1 MTARP
6 RDDEG
11 SLSVWFATAAMA
23 MILLVGLAVDLAGQV
38 HTQQRARDVAAQAA
52 RTGAQEVVAS
62 QAVQGQSPRVDATAA
77 SAAVHRY
84 LSSAGVTGSVHITN
98 GTTLVVTVSDSYHTK
113 VLGIIGLGTMR
124 VTGAAS
130 ARLVRSEGGIER

>member
-23 MILLVGLAVDLAGQV
+23 MILLVGLAVDLAGKV

-62 QAVQGQSPRVDATAA
+62 QAVQGQSPRVDAAAA